1 MSESGEALAFLS
13 AVAALA
19 ARLAAD
25 DIAVHAL
32 TYHSRAFGGW
42 EIEAGRR
49 RVRIR
54 VAWDGKDRQLRV
66 STAQL
71 ASGSTAR
78 EWQLA
83 EEHDF
88 RDRRADIVQIL
99 GTAHAA
105 IAAHAGG

>member
-1 MSESGEALAFLS
+1 MSESTEPLAFLT
-13 AVAALA
+13 AVATLA
-19 ARLAAD
+19 ARLAVD
-25 DIAVHAL
+25 DIAIHAL

-49 RVRIR
+49 RARIR
-54 VAWDGKDRQLRV
+54 VTWDGKDRQLRV

-71 ASGSTAR
+71 PSGSTAR
-78 EWQLA
+78 DWQLA

-88 RDRRADIVQIL
+88 RSRRVDIVQIL

-105 IAAHAGG
+105 ITAHAGI

>member
-1 MSESGEALAFLS
+1 MSESAEPLAFLS

-25 DIAVHAL
+25 EIAVHAL
-32 TYHSRAFGGW
+32 TYQTRAFGGW

-49 RVRIR
+49 RTRIR
-54 VAWDGKDRQLRV
+54 VSWDGKDRQLRV
-66 STAQL
+66 FTAQL
-71 ASGSTAR
+71 ASGSSAR

-88 RDRRADIVQIL
+88 RNRRVDIVQIL

-105 IAAHAGG
+105 MTAHAGV

>member
-1 MSESGEALAFLS
+1 MSESAEALAFLD

-25 DIAVHAL
+25 DIAVYTL
-32 TYHSRAFGGW
+32 TYHSRAFGSW

-54 VAWDGKDRQLRV
+54 VTWDGKDRQLRV
-66 STAQL
+66 STAQVP
-71 ASGSTAR
+71 SGSAAR

-88 RDRRADIVQIL
+88 RDRRVEIVQIL
-99 GTAHAA
+99 GTAYAA
-105 IAAHAGG
+105 IAAHGGA

>member
-1 MSESGEALAFLS
+1 MSEASEALDFLS

-32 TYHSRAFGGW
+32 TYQTRAFGGW

-49 RVRIR
+49 RTRVR
-54 VAWDGKDRQLRV
+54 VTWDGKDRHLRV
-66 STAQL
+66 YTAQL
-71 ASGSTAR
+71 ASGSAAR

-83 EEHDF
+83 EEHDL
-88 RDRRADIVQIL
+88 RSRRPDIGQVL

-105 IAAHAGG
+105 IAAHAGV